1 MPEAILQ
8 RNLALELVRVTEAAA
23 IAAARQMGR
32 GDKDAVDQAAVDAMR
47 FALGSIDMDGTVII
61 GEGEKDEAPMLYI
74 GEKIGN
80 GLPPKTDVAVDPVDG
95 TRLTSLG
102 LSNAI
107 AVVAVS
113 EAGSMYFPPKVV
125 YMEKIAVGKEAAG
138 VIDIEA
144 PPAENLRRIARAQSC
159 QIKDLSVVI
168 LDRPRHEGLIRE
180 VREAGAR
187 IKLIPDG
194 DVAGAIT
201 CFLHEKTG
209 LDVMM
214 GVGGAPEAVLAA
226 AAAKCL
232 GGQMECKLWPRS
244 DEERRAALDAGL
256 PEADLKRVFTCDDL
270 IHSNDVFFAATG
282 VTDGELVKGV
292 HFFGN
297 GATTNSIVMRSR
309 TGTIRRMEVEH
320 HWEGTE
326 PFGEGAAKG

>member
-1 MPEAILQ
+1 VPEAILQ

-32 GDKDAVDQAAVDAMR
+32 GDKEAVDQAAVDAMR
-47 FALGSIDMDGTVII
+47 FALSSVDMDGTVII

-80 GLPPKTDVAVDPVDG
+80 GMQPKTDVAVDPVDG

-102 LSNAI
+102 LQNAI

-113 EAGSMYFPPKVV
+113 EAGSMYFPPKIV
-125 YMEKIAVGKEAAG
+125 YMEKIAVGREAAG

-144 PPAENLRRIARAQSC
+144 PPAENLRRIARAQAC
-159 QIKDLSVVI
+159 DIKDLTVVI
-168 LDRPRHEGLIRE
+168 LD
-180 VREAGAR
+180 
-187 IKLIPDG
+187 
-194 DVAGAIT
+194 
-201 CFLHEKTG
+201 
-209 LDVMM
+209 
-214 GVGGAPEAVLAA
+214 VGGAPEAVLAA

-232 GGQMECKLWPRS
+232 GGQMECKLWPRN
-244 DEERRAALDAGL
+244 EEEKKAALDAGL
-256 PEADLKRVFTCDDL
+256 PDADLKRVFTSDDL
-270 IHSNDVFFAATG
+270 IKSNDVFFAATG
-282 VTDGELVKGV
+282 VTDGEFLKGV

-309 TGTIRRMEVEH
+309 TKTVRRMDVEH

-326 PFGEGAAKG
+326 PYTNGR

>member
-32 GDKDAVDQAAVDAMR
+32 GDKEAVDQAAVDAMR
-47 FALGSIDMDGTVII
+47 FALSSVDMDGTVII
-61 GEGEKDEAPMLYI
+61 GEGEKDEAPMLYM

-80 GLPPKTDVAVDPVDG
+80 GLPPKADVAVDPVDG

-102 LSNAI
+102 LQNAI
-107 AVVAVS
+107 SVVAVA
-113 EAGSMYFPPKVV
+113 EAGSMYFPPKIV
-125 YMEKIAVGKEAAG
+125 YMDKIAVGKEAAG

-144 PPAENLRRIARAQSC
+144 RPAENLRRIARAQNC
-159 QIKDLSVVI
+159 QIEDLTVVV
-168 LDRPRHEGLIRE
+168 LDRERHKELIKDIRQ
-180 VREAGAR
+180 AGAR

-201 CFLHEKTG
+201 CFMHERTG

-244 DEERRAALDAGL
+244 EQETREALDAGL
-256 PEADLKRVFTCDDL
+256 PEADLKRVFTSDDL
-270 IHSNDVFFAATG
+270 IKSNDVFFAATG
-282 VTDGELVKGV
+282 VTDGEMLKGV

-297 GATTNSIVMRSR
+297 GATSNSVVMRSR
-309 TGTIRRMEVEH
+309 TGTIRRIEVEH
-320 HWEGTE
+320 HWERE
-326 PFGEGAAKG
+326 PYPRNGS

>member
-1 MPEAILQ
+1 
-8 RNLALELVRVTEAAA
+8 
-23 IAAARQMGR
+23 MGR

-47 FALGSIDMDGTVII
+47 FALASVDMDGTVII
-61 GEGEKDEAPMLYI
+61 GEGEKDEAPMLYM

-102 LSNAI
+102 LQNAL

-113 EAGSMYFPPKVV
+113 EAGSMYFPPKIV

-144 PPAENLRRIARAQSC
+144 PPAENLRRIARAQAC
-159 QIKDLSVVI
+159 DINDLTVVI
-168 LDRPRHEGLIRE
+168 LDRPRHEQLIKQ

-187 IKLIPDG
+187 VKLIPDG

-201 CFLHEKTG
+201 CFMHDRTG

-232 GGQMECKLWPRS
+232 GGQMECKLWPRTE
-244 DEERRAALDAGL
+244 EERKAALDAGL
-256 PEADLKRVFTCDDL
+256 PESDLKHVFTSDDL
-270 IHSNDVFFAATG
+270 IRSNDVFFSATG
-282 VTDGELVKGV
+282 VTDGELLKGV

-309 TGTIRRMEVEH
+309 TGTIRRLEVEH
-320 HWEGTE
+320 RWEGGE
-326 PFGEGAAKG
+326 PYSSH

>member
-8 RNLALELVRVTEAAA
+8 RNLALEIVRVTEAAA
-23 IAAARQMGR
+23 IAGARWMGR
-32 GDKDAVDQAAVDAMR
+32 GDKEAADQAAVDAMR
-47 FALGSIDMDGTVII
+47 YALASVDMDGTVII

-80 GLPPKTDVAVDPVDG
+80 GVLPRTDVAVDPIDG

-102 LSNAI
+102 LANAI
-107 AVVAVS
+107 SVVAVS
-113 EAGSMYFPPKVV
+113 EAGSMYFPPKIV
-125 YMEKIAVGKEAAG
+125 YMEKIAVGQEAAG

-144 PPAENLRRIARAQSC
+144 PPAENLRRIARAQNC
-159 QIKDLSVVI
+159 EIADLTVVV
-168 LDRPRHEGLIRE
+168 LDRERHKTLITQI
-180 VREAGAR
+180 REAGAR

-201 CFLHEKTG
+201 CFMHDRTG

-214 GVGGAPEAVLAA
+214 GIGGSPEAVLAA

-244 DEERRAALDAGL
+244 DEEKRAALDAGL
-256 PEADLKRVFTCDDL
+256 PEADLKRVFTSDDL
-270 IHSNDVFFAATG
+270 IRSNDVFFAATG
-282 VTDGELVKGV
+282 LTDGEMLRGV
-292 HFFGN
+292 HFFGK

-309 TGTIRRMEVEH
+309 TGTVRRLEVDH
-320 HWEGTE
+320 HWEVE
-326 PFGEGAAKG
+326 PYQRNG